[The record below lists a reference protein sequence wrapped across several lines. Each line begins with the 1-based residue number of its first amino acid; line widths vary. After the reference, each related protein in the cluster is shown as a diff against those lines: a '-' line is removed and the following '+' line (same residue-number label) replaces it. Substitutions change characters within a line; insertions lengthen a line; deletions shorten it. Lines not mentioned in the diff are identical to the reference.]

1 MDVVFISG
9 NIFVVVIFQS
19 FSFPLSTLAHA
30 CLIAALAL
38 TSVSP
43 NLLRSAGTALHVN
56 SGVSWHSGLGLMSE
70 LEPDMNEEVELA
82 VSD

>member
-1 MDVVFISG
+1 M
-9 NIFVVVIFQS
+9 IFHYPQS

-56 SGVSWHSGLGLMSE
+56 SNVCWHSGFGLMSE
-70 LEPDMNEEVELA
+70 LEPDMDEEIELA
-82 VSD
+82 VSDWASCALPGKG